1 MLYELTINNKDDFP
15 KWENGVSSIPA
26 KYGKDVDIGIPI
38 LKGVNSITFGV
49 TGTGKTC
56 SFTLPAAKKLLIA
69 DSDMMGV
76 FFETKKTFLD
86 AFKSPGDKVIVHGT
100 SVVDSSSLFRWNLIK
115 EIRQSRDPEAE
126 MMQIAEI
133 LFNDLLSGADNNRG
147 WVESARNTFIAVLRV
162 IVYCSNDDTSN
173 WTLINA
179 LRRMSIEELLSY
191 LAKHKRNHSLL
202 NKDFGYDVSKPEPYQ
217 VTRRAGDIMFFFNQ
231 VLEKFS
237 GSFESDGTDTIYDYL
252 HGKYGRNLFL
262 LHDLATAEINRPF
275 FLYFLKKIKDEKM
288 SLSSDVSAR
297 MLWVLDEADK
307 LADGGKSADFGLFQA
322 ATLGRGYNLQILLT
336 TQSYQSLFGLAP
348 QFNEHI
354 TEGGL
359 AGFPVVVSFRPGD
372 PKTIT
377 TLQTLFGSKRK
388 IITTMP
394 ASRYERPIVKSE
406 MEPLVSEADFASL
419 DTGECYIKIKSE
431 EPFRVSIVL
440 EQGDE
445 I

>member
-1 MLYELTINNKDDFP
+1 MLYELRTNDKIDFP
-15 KWENGVSSIPA
+15 KWEKGAGSISAKHGRNSSL
-26 KYGKDVDIGIPI
+26 DIPI

-56 SFTLPAAKKLLIA
+56 SFTLPAAKILLT
-69 DSDMMGV
+69 DDPMTMGV
-76 FFETKKTFLD
+76 FFETKKTFLN
-86 AFKSPGDKVIVHGT
+86 AFKSPGDKVIVHSAT
-100 SVVDSSSLFRWNLIK
+100 VVDEPSLFKWNLIK

-126 MMQIAEI
+126 MMQIAGI
-133 LFNDLLSGADNNRG
+133 LFNDLLTGADNNLG
-147 WVESARNTFIAVLRV
+147 WVESARNTFVAVLRV
-162 IVYCSNDDTSN
+162 IVYCSDDNTSN

-179 LRRMSIEELLSY
+179 LRRMSLEELLSY
-191 LAKHKRNHSLL
+191 LAKHNRNHSLL
-202 NKDFGYDVSKPEPYQ
+202 NKDFGYDVSKTETYQ
-217 VTRRAGDIMFFFNQ
+217 TTRRASDIMFFFNQ

-252 HGKYGRNLFL
+252 HGEYGRNLFM

-288 SLSSDVSAR
+288 SLSSDVSAA

-322 ATLGRGYNLQILLT
+322 ATLGREYNLQILLT
-336 TQSYQSLFGLAP
+336 TQSFQSLFGLAP

-354 TEGGL
+354 TESGL

-394 ASRYERPIVKSE
+394 ASRYERPLVRSE
-406 MEPLVSEADFASL
+406 MEPIVSEAEFASL

-431 EPFRVSIVL
+431 EPCRVSIVL
-440 EQGDE
+440 KKGDE